1 MRKSNRK
8 GFTIVELVIV
18 IAVIAIL
25 AAVLIPTFASIIKK
39 ANMSADQQAVRQMN
53 TFLASEGAVEK
64 PEIISEARTI
74 LLAADIEMK
83 DYKPLTKDMYFYW
96 VKSENRIIYADKDNK
111 VIFPA
116 EYEDLEYKMGDWFS
130 LSGERVESNDWKK
143 NMTSDTAKIS
153 DGGELVSFMEA
164 YNNNDTKAT
173 AVTKITLEKDI
184 DLMGAATNFKKITK
198 NVEFDGNG
206 YTVYGLCSNAS
217 VFNQNN
223 HAGVPSSYGYG
234 LFAQIGDVKSKKT
247 ATVTVKNVTFD
258 GAVVDD
264 PENAAQVSGAGIV
277 AGIVYYGSTLN
288 IEDVAV
294 KNCYVRAEKKAGA
307 LIGYVAH
314 NKIDKET
321 NNPCTVTIK
330 NVKVENVTV
339 IAGREAAALI
349 GFVQQSN
356 LSATDLTTKNIT
368 VEADSSYGYK
378 YSSDKLT
385 ATDDKGEQQR
395 GITSKDYWDASK
407 TIFAEGPTNFAK

>member
-1 MRKSNRK
+1 MEKKYSM
-8 GFTIVELVIV
+8 LIV

-53 TFLASEGAVEK
+53 TFLASEGAVEA
-64 PEIISEARTI
+64 PTSISEARII
-74 LLAADIEMK
+74 LLEADIEMK

-111 VIFPA
+111 VVFPA
-116 EYEDLEYKMGDWFS
+116 EFEELEYKMGDWFS
-130 LSGERVESNDWKK
+130 LSGEIVENDDWKDSINGGVVTLK
-143 NMTSDTAKIS
+143 
-153 DGGELVSFMEA
+153 DGGSLVSLMEA

-184 DLMGAATNFKKITK
+184 DLMGSATNFKKITK

-206 YTVYGLCSNAS
+206 KTVYGLCSNAS
-217 VFNQNN
+217 VFNKNN
-223 HAGVPSSYGYG
+223 SAGEASSYGYG
-234 LFAQIGDVKSKKT
+234 LFAQIGDVTSKKT
-247 ATVTVKNVTFD
+247 ANVTVKNVTFD

-264 PENAAQVSGAGIV
+264 PENSAEVSGAGIV

-314 NKIDKET
+314 NKIGNKTD
-321 NNPCTVTIK
+321 NPCTVTIK

-356 LSATDLTTKNIT
+356 LSATGLTTKNIT

-385 ATDDKGEQQR
+385 ATNDKGENKR

-407 TIFAEGPTNFAK
+407 ATFAEGPTNFAK